1 MRTAILSALLAVT
14 PIVYAWGEPVPN
26 PPAGWT
32 AIDQQQ
38 TEPPATQSP
47 KPLAT
52 GTETDPLKLAA
63 PPSTDGV
70 KIPPAAAA
78 DKTYVIGAEDQLHV
92 EVWGNPALGGNFIVG
107 PDGRISLSL
116 INEIMASGMTREALQ
131 ADIVRRLKDGGFLR
145 DPTVTVNIT
154 AFNSKRYSILGEVN
168 KNGNPP
174 LVVPTTVLEALVNAG
189 GFKDFANKKK
199 IRIMRGTKTF
209 YFNYNQ
215 VIAGK
220 NRDQNILLE
229 PGDVIIVK

>member
-1 MRTAILSALLAVT
+1 MKTAILSALLAVT
-14 PIVYAWGEPVPN
+14 PLFCVWGEPVPN

-38 TEPPATQSP
+38 TEPPATQAP
-47 KPLAT
+47 KAA
-52 GTETDPLKLAA
+52 TETDPLKLAA
-63 PPSTDGV
+63 PPTTDGAKV
-70 KIPPAAAA
+70 PAGAAA
-78 DKTYVIGAEDQLHV
+78 DKTYVIGPEDKLHID
-92 EVWGNPALGGNFIVG
+92 VWGNPALGGEFIVG

-116 INEIMASGMTREALQ
+116 INEIMASGLTREALQ

-154 AFNSKRYSILGEVN
+154 AFNSKTYSILGEVN

-174 LVVPTTVLEALVNAG
+174 LVVPTTVLQALVNAG

-220 NRDQNILLE
+220 NREQNIFLE